1 MSVFA
6 RLSKVNAGDLTAA
19 VARAATRDIKAGT
32 AQATT
37 PPPEIADPL
46 FVIVVEQILGDNY

>member
-32 AQATT
+32 AQAST
-37 PPPEIADPL
+37 PPPDITAPL
-46 FVIVVEQILGDNY
+46 SVLLKKY